1 MFDLN
6 RNQLFLAGLLF
17 LFLGLQLRAVESYKL
32 TPELTQFLA
41 ERTGH
46 PLASVNA
53 ATPALTQS
61 GRPLAQKTIRPADW
75 IGWAMLSLSATL
87 ILQSLIMRRP
97 DGK

>member
-6 RNQLFLAGLLF
+6 RNQLFLAGILF
-17 LFLGLQLRAVESYKL
+17 LFLGLQFRVVESYKL

-53 ATPALTQS
+53 ATPALTSS
-61 GRPLAQKTIRPADW
+61 GRPLAQKTLQPAEW
-75 IGWAMLSLSATL
+75 MGWAMLSLSATL
-87 ILQSLIMRRP
+87 ILQALIMKRP

>member
-6 RNQLFLAGLLF
+6 RNQLFLAGILF
-17 LFLGLQLRAVESYKL
+17 LFLGLQFRCVESYRL

-61 GRPLAQKTIRPADW
+61 GRPLAQKTVQPADW
-75 IGWAMLSLSATL
+75 IGWALLSLAATL
-87 ILQSLIMRRP
+87 ILQSLIMKRP
-97 DGK
+97 EGK